1 MLNQKQ
7 VEILFRQL
15 EAASTSYRDSVKYWL
30 AFRKNAKSPKLGKK
44 LDYYRNDVDKEADML
59 VILVRQQDEYNAFTH
74 YEIAIKPDKCKMYNL
89 NSEYIGTTYEKLV
102 RDIKAIFYDVPDI
115 IDTAQNKARFL
126 DDMTTEAQR
135 AIESASYRKQ
145 KFGLEL
151 LQKLIKLNNENMA
164 KSIGV
169 RRVEYENILED
180 YLEENNMRGLRTR
193 QNLVD
198 FKFFLA
204 EKILAANP
212 NRKYNCLYTLPTT
225 LRVGM
230 KSNNSYYIFY
240 ETRDLDG
247 NIIEE
252 VEDTSQYAKELL
264 AQLK

>member
-15 EAASTSYRDSVKYWL
+15 EAATTSYRDSVKYWL

-164 KSIGV
+164 KSIGM
-169 RRVEYENILED
+169 RRVDYEKVLED
-180 YLEENNMRGLRTR
+180 YLEEHNMRGLRTR

-198 FKFFLA
+198 FKYFLA
-204 EKILAANP
+204 EKIYEGNP
-212 NRKYNCLYTLPTT
+212 NRKYNWLYYLPTT

-264 AQLK
+264 AKLK

>member
-1 MLNQKQ
+1 MINQKQ

-15 EAASTSYRDSVKYWL
+15 EAASASYRNSVKYWL

-59 VILVRQQDEYNAFTH
+59 VILVRQRDEYNAFTH

-89 NSEYIGTTYEKLV
+89 NSEYVGTTYEELI

-115 IDTAQNKARFL
+115 INTAQNKARFL

-164 KSIGV
+164 KSIGL
-169 RRVEYENILED
+169 RKVEYEKVLED

-204 EKILAANP
+204 EKILVANP

>member
-1 MLNQKQ
+1 MINQKQ

-15 EAASTSYRDSVKYWL
+15 EAASASYRNSVKYWL

-59 VILVRQQDEYNAFTH
+59 VILVRQQDDYKAFIQ

-89 NSEYIGTTYEKLV
+89 NSEYIGTTYEELV
-102 RDIKAIFYDVPDI
+102 RDIEAIFYGVPDI
-115 IDTAQNKARFL
+115 INTAQNKARFL

-151 LQKLIKLNNENMA
+151 MQKLIKLNNENMA
-164 KSIGV
+164 KSIGM
-169 RRVEYENILED
+169 RRVDYEKVLED
-180 YLEENNMRGLRTR
+180 YLEEHNMRGLRTR

-198 FKFFLA
+198 FKYFLA
-204 EKILAANP
+204 EKIYEGNP
-212 NRKYNCLYTLPTT
+212 NRKYNWLYYLPTR

-264 AQLK
+264 TKLK